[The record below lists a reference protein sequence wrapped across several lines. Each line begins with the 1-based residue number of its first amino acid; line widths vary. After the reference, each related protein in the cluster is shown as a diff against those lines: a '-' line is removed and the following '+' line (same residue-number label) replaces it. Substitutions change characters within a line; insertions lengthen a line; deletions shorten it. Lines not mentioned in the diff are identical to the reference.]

1 MKCHV
6 PGCRRKGVADIY
18 DAERAQW
25 IVCEP
30 CYSFM
35 LKFEGCDMASRIA
48 SAWPRDSLQAP
59 RTRDLFLLRRKEPH
73 RLIRPAHPPVP
84 PGGSH
89 SPT

>member
-48 SAWPRDSLQAP
+48 SGTSD
-59 RTRDLFLLRRKEPH
+59 T
-73 RLIRPAHPPVP
+73 
-84 PGGSH
+84 
-89 SPT
+89 